1 MRSGSVLARC
11 SVLPVAAAIL
21 LGCATGRERFGRPI
35 ATERLAQIE
44 VGRSTRSEVLA
55 LLGPP
60 LRDPHEKKGDASAD
74 EEREPV
80 ERALYWEYSERHE
93 LFGSAILFTYY
104 SQETLTD
111 TLMVVFDERNVVE
124 VVAFE
129 RETKP

>member
-1 MRSGSVLARC
+1 MRFGSVLARC
-11 SVLPVAAAIL
+11 SVLPVAVAIL

-35 ATERLAQIE
+35 ASERLAQIE

-60 LRDPHEKKGDASAD
+60 LRDPHEKKRAASED

-93 LFGSAILFTYY
+93 LFGSAILYTYY
-104 SQETLTD
+104 SQDTLTD

-124 VVAFE
+124 AVAFE